1 MQQQH
6 KPHLLRG
13 LNARHIRFIA
23 LGSAIGTGLFYGSAS
38 AIKAAGPAVLLAY
51 LIGGAAVFI
60 VMRALGEMAVRNPV
74 SGSFG
79 SYARQYLGPLAGF
92 ITGWTYTFEMVIVA
106 LADVTAFGIYMGLWY
121 PDVSRW
127 IWILSIIFFIGA
139 MNLCNVRVFGE
150 MEFWLSLVKVVAII
164 AMMLAGAGI
173 IFFGFGHS
181 FPATGLENLWSHGG
195 FAPNGWQGVIASLG
209 IVMFAFGG
217 VEIIGVTAAEA
228 KDPKKV
234 IPQAINTIPLRII
247 LFYVCTLAVLMAIFP
262 WNSFGEQGSPFVL
275 IFDGL
280 GIPAAATILNIIVI
294 SASISAINS
303 DIFGAGRMMYGL
315 AQQGQAPKGFAQL
328 SRQGVPWMTVVVM
341 GAALLGGVLLN
352 YLIPENVF
360 LVIASIA
367 TFATVWVW
375 LMILFTQ
382 VAMRR
387 SMTKEQVA
395 ELKFPVPFWPYA
407 PAAAIVFMLFVF
419 GVLGYFPDTQAALLV
434 GAVWIVLLVVA
445 YLLWVKPAA
454 GQTANVQY
462 DPAVSHR

>member
-13 LNARHIRFIA
+13 SIARHIRFIA
-23 LGSAIGTGLFYGSAS
+23 LAPLSAPGCSMARPQPS
-38 AIKAAGPAVLLAY
+38 KRRARRCWLAY

-121 PDVSRW
+121 PDVPRW

-303 DIFGAGRMMYGL
+303 DIFGRRTHDVRHVERGAGAEKLPAHRQQRCTLDDGGGHGRRAAGGGGIELSDPRAGICANCFAGGIRHGMGVADDSAIPFCHAPRFVCRRAQPDRLSHSVLAGCAAVDAAVYGAGHRRIRDVCRNADGADRRPGL
-315 AQQGQAPKGFAQL
+315 A
-328 SRQGVPWMTVVVM
+328 R
-341 GAALLGGVLLN
+341 AADGGV
-352 YLIPENVF
+352 VC
-360 LVIASIA
+360 A
-367 TFATVWVW
+367 
-375 LMILFTQ
+375 
-382 VAMRR
+382 
-387 SMTKEQVA
+387 
-395 ELKFPVPFWPYA
+395 
-407 PAAAIVFMLFVF
+407 
-419 GVLGYFPDTQAALLV
+419 
-434 GAVWIVLLVVA
+434 GA
-445 YLLWVKPAA
+445 
-454 GQTANVQY
+454 
-462 DPAVSHR
+462 

>member
-1 MQQQH
+1 
-6 KPHLLRG
+6 
-13 LNARHIRFIA
+13 
-23 LGSAIGTGLFYGSAS
+23 
-38 AIKAAGPAVLLAY
+38 
-51 LIGGAAVFI
+51 
-60 VMRALGEMAVRNPV
+60 
-74 SGSFG
+74 
-79 SYARQYLGPLAGF
+79 
-92 ITGWTYTFEMVIVA
+92 
-106 LADVTAFGIYMGLWY
+106 
-121 PDVSRW
+121 
-127 IWILSIIFFIGA
+127 

-217 VEIIGVTAAEA
+217 GEIIGVTAAEA

-303 DIFGAGRMMYGL
+303 DIFGAGRMMYGMSKEGL
-315 AQQGQAPKGFAQL
+315 APKSFQRIA
-328 SRQGVPWMTVVVM
+328 SNGVPWMTVVVM
-341 GAALLGGVLLN
+341 GGALLAAVVLN
-352 YLIPENVF
+352 YLIPEQVF
-360 LVIASIA
+360 VLIASLA
-367 TFATVWVW
+367 AFATVWVW
-375 LMILFTQ
+375 LMILLSHF
-382 VAMRR
+382 AMRR
-387 SMTKEQVA
+387 GLSA
-395 ELKFPVPFWPYA
+395 EERSQIAFPIPFWPVA
-407 PAAAIVFMLFVF
+407 PLLTLLFMGLVIA
-419 GVLGYFPDTQAALLV
+419 VLGMFAETRMALIAGLV
-434 GAVWIVLLVVA
+434 WLGLLTVVWYARVRKTALQVA
-445 YLLWVKPAA
+445 TE
-454 GQTANVQY
+454 Q
-462 DPAVSHR
+462 